1 MRINEVEQIVG
12 ISKKNIRYYESEGL
26 LHPGRESENGYRSY
40 GQEDIRTLQTIRF
53 LRRLAVPIEE
63 IRNLQS
69 GGSLSQCMDR
79 HLSLLKEQSRS
90 LEQTQQICREVHQQQ
105 VSLSQLDIHRYEQE
119 MKELEEGGVR
129 FMNVQ
134 NDQKRKKKIAPLI
147 CAFLFIFLFG
157 LLIGFMLWANS
168 EDPIPWPILAVLV
181 AIVLGLMVG
190 VVLALLERLKEIN
203 KGEEDEALKY

>member
-40 GQEDIRTLQTIRF
+40 GPEDICTLQTIRF
-53 LRRLAVPIEE
+53 LRRLSVPIEE
-63 IRNLQS
+63 IRKLQS
-69 GGSLSQCMDR
+69 GSSLSECMER
-79 HLSLLKEQSRS
+79 QLSLLKEQSRA
-90 LEQTQQICREVHQQQ
+90 LEQTQQICREVYQQQ
-105 VSLSQLDIHRYEQE
+105 ISLPELDISHYEQKME
-119 MKELEEGGVR
+119 ELEEGGVC
-129 FMNVQ
+129 FMNVR

-157 LLIGFMLWANS
+157 LFIGFMLWANG
-168 EDPIPWPILAVLV
+168 EDPMPWPILAVLV
-181 AIVLGLMVG
+181 AVFLGLIVG